1 MRFIF
6 SSLGITTHV
15 RFFCIMCYKIHG
27 DSLINLYD
35 KQLIKKSTNP
45 GPIVCKASTLIVVIP
60 LCFIT

>member
-1 MRFIF
+1 
-6 SSLGITTHV
+6 
-15 RFFCIMCYKIHG
+15 MCYKIHG